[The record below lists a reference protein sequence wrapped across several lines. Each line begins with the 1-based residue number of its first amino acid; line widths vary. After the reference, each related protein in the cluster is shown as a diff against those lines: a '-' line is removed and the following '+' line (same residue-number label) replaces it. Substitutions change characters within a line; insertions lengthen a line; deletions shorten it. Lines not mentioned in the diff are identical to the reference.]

1 MSINKITQ
9 WHIPD
14 RLIWKLSVQLTD
26 KATIFSLHLVCVSI
40 MGKKEL
46 CPIDN
51 LVPSSLLR
59 KAKPIANYLPYPN
72 KTQCVIM
79 VQHSLNMGHQVCPST
94 VYFNY
99 VVVSSKVLFRMWQ
112 CQVAPLRLSTPS
124 IAQWIKR
131 KLLGAR
137 WGTKI
142 KLWPEKP
149 RLCLCFAFLFSTT
162 SLSKKVLKS
171 WLPVYMIRRVNGVG
185 AHNSTPYYHSK
196 NWLMRHNVKCNKIY
210 KCVFLVTNWF

>member
-1 MSINKITQ
+1 
-9 WHIPD
+9 
-14 RLIWKLSVQLTD
+14 
-26 KATIFSLHLVCVSI
+26 

-46 CPIDN
+46 CHIDN

-59 KAKPIANYLPYPN
+59 KAKPIATDLPYPN

-79 VQHSLNMGHQVCPST
+79 VQHSLNIGHHVCPST
-94 VYFNY
+94 VYFIY

-112 CQVAPLRLSTPS
+112 CQVAPLRLSTPF

-149 RLCLCFAFLFSTT
+149 RLCSCFAFLFSTT

-171 WLPVYMIRRVNGVG
+171 WLLEYTMRRVNGAG
-185 AHNSTPYYHSK
+185 THNSTLYYHSR
-196 NWLMRHNVKCNKIY
+196 NRSQE
-210 KCVFLVTNWF
+210 LVVLEPIIQLTIAILKTDSYDAMLNAMKYMSVSFSSQIGFKM